1 MGGKFFVLE
10 ANAIC
15 ANMVL
20 SLRKAQHYVLL
31 YLLDIM
37 RIVVWHLLSLKLTS
51 EQKGYNFVKDG

>member
-20 SLRKAQHYVLL
+20 SLRKAQHYVLF
-31 YLLDIM
+31 M